1 MKVEWYDM
9 KRQLSTIKK
18 IIACYS
24 HWDDLFLPDEKGNI
38 FSANTGSL
46 LHDKN
51 GELIAANP
59 KAAEILDVKLK
70 DLYQPESIRDLWKA
84 QNNPLPF
91 EDTCFI
97 KTLKTGKS
105 HSEILIIQLETG
117 EERRIYFNSHP
128 LFYAN
133 DSLAFSVVTNIADVK
148 EDKFPNEKKER
159 VTQEISEIITEVR
172 EQERTRIGHELHD
185 NVNQILSTIKL
196 FLEVLT
202 PANDNEKMMLIKSRE
217 YIFTAMEEIRKL
229 TQEWVVPRLKEE
241 NLTENIQRL
250 VDDINISNVIKIKFE
265 HDNENDILSPGKK
278 ITLFRIIQE
287 PVKNIL
293 QHSKAKHV
301 DVCVKFRDAY
311 VRLTIKDDGIG
322 FDATQTRR
330 GIGLSNIYERSRFY
344 NGTVDLHTSPGK
356 GCTLIVNMPL

>member
-1 MKVEWYDM
+1 M

-24 HWDDLFLPDEKGNI
+24 HWGDLSLQNEKGNI

-46 LHDKN
+46 LHDRN

-59 KAAEILDVKLK
+59 KAAEILDVAVK
-70 DLYQPESIRDLWKA
+70 DLYETDKVRGLWKT

-105 HSEILIIQLETG
+105 HSEILIIELENG
-117 EERRIYFNSHP
+117 EERRLYLNSQP
-128 LFYAN
+128 LFYEN
-133 DSLAFSVVTNIADVK
+133 DSLAFSVVTNIADVT
-148 EDKFPNEKKER
+148 ENKFPNEKKER
-159 VTQEISEIITEVR
+159 VTQEISEIITEVQ
-172 EQERTRIGHELHD
+172 EQERTRIGHEMHD
-185 NVNQILSTIKL
+185 NVNQILSTVKL
-196 FLEVLT
+196 FLEALT

-217 YIFTAMEEIRKL
+217 YIFNAMEEIRKL
-229 TQEWVVPRLKEE
+229 TQEWVVPQLKEK
-241 NLTENIQRL
+241 NLTDNIQRL

-265 HDNENDILSPGKK
+265 RINGNDMLSPGKK

-287 PVKNIL
+287 QVKNIL

-301 DVCVKFRDAY
+301 DLSVKFRDAC

-322 FDATQTRR
+322 FDATQTPR
-330 GIGLSNIYERSRFY
+330 GIGLSNIYERSLFY
-344 NGTVDLHTSPGK
+344 NGTADLHTSPGK

>member
-1 MKVEWYDM
+1 M
-9 KRQLSTIKK
+9 KRQLSSIKK

-24 HWDDLFLPDEKGNI
+24 HWDDPLLPDEKGNI
-38 FSANTGSL
+38 FSANTDSL

-51 GELIAANP
+51 GQLIAANP

-70 DLYQPESIRDLWKA
+70 DLYQTEKVRDLWKT
-84 QNNPLPF
+84 QNNPIPF

-105 HSEILIIQLETG
+105 HSEILIIELENG
-117 EERRIYFNSHP
+117 EERRLYFNSQP
-128 LFYAN
+128 LFYTN
-133 DSLAFSVVTNIADVK
+133 ESLAFSVVTNIADVT
-148 EDKFPNEKKER
+148 ENKFPHGKKER
-159 VTQEISEIITEVR
+159 VTQEISEIITEAQ

-202 PANDNEKMMLIKSRE
+202 PANDNEKVMLIRSRE
-217 YIFTAMEEIRKL
+217 YLFNAMEEIRKL
-229 TQEWVVPRLKEE
+229 TQELVVPQLKEK
-241 NLTENIQRL
+241 NLTDCIQRL

-265 HDNENDILSPGKK
+265 RCNGNDILSPGKK

-287 PVKNIL
+287 QVKNIL

-301 DVCVKFRDAY
+301 DLSVKFKDAY

-322 FDATQTRR
+322 FDSTQTPR

-344 NGTVDLHTSPGK
+344 NGTADLHTSPGK